1 MALQYFALA
10 ASLVSGGMSYSAGK
24 SARESAKL
32 QAAREDKR
40 SKAEAEMAKLQ
51 GQQQMT
57 AIMQAYVET
66 TASNI
71 ATVSA
76 LSGRDI
82 SDRSIQAALEREQLR
97 VTDDLTRTALQADF
111 GMQQTLAQGQM
122 NVDRLKAQGRAAYK
136 QGIAG
141 AINSAIGGATSYKAL
156 S

>member
-1 MALQYFALA
+1 MLQYFAAA
-10 ASLVSGGMSYSAGK
+10 ASLVSAGQSYSAGK
-24 SARESAKL
+24 SAKNASKL

-40 SKAEAEMAKLQ
+40 SKSEAEMAKLQ

-97 VTDDLTRTALQADF
+97 VTDDLTRTSLQADF

-122 NVDRLKAQGRAAYK
+122 NVDRIKSQGRAAYK